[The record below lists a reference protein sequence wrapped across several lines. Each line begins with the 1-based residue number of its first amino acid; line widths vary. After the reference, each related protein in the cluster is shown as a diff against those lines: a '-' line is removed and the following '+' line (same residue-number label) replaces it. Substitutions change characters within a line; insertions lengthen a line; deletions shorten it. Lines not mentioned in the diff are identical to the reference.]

1 MAQYDDKRDARDRF
15 TALSGPKPQPMA
27 ALDIGTNKVTCLI
40 VKPEGMRQSDRMIRA
55 AGVGHQISR
64 GVRSGAI
71 TDMDAAEVAIRTA
84 VEQAERMAGVTISE
98 VRVTLSAAQLLS
110 HRISVEINVG
120 GHEISE
126 RDLKQAIQVALD
138 RFEAPGRT
146 AVHAVPVNYA
156 VDGERGVR
164 DPRGLYAQTLGVD
177 LHVVTSASAPLRNLI
192 YCVERCH
199 LDVVGVVV
207 EPYASALASLTDDE
221 ADMGTICIDMGAGS
235 TSLAVMRHAA
245 LSHIDVIPVGGGHIT
260 ADLARGLSTPLAS
273 AERIKT
279 LHGSALACPDDNREM
294 IDVPQL
300 GEDRGYNVTP
310 TPRAMLS
317 RVIAPR
323 LEETFELVRDRL
335 AAAGIDR
342 VQHRRVV
349 LVGAASQL
357 VGAQELAGRILER
370 QVRLGRPVRLT
381 GVADAA
387 QGPGFAATAGVIHH
401 AAFGPRD
408 AFLQAFAARP
418 KATVKMMANGGNKWV
433 QAFNWMR
440 ENF

>member
-1 MAQYDDKRDARDRF
+1 MAQYQDKRDARDRF
-15 TALSGPKPQPMA
+15 TSLSGPKSQPIA
-27 ALDIGTNKVTCLI
+27 ALDIGTNKITCLI
-40 VKPEGMRQSDRMIRA
+40 VKPEGVRQSDQMLRA

-64 GVRSGAI
+64 GVRAGVI

-98 VRVTLSAAQLLS
+98 VRLTLSAAQLLS

-126 RDLKQAIQVALD
+126 RDLKQALQVALD

-146 AVHAVPVNYA
+146 AIHAVPINYA

-177 LHVVTSASAPLRNLI
+177 LHVVTSAAAPLRNLI

-199 LDVVGVVV
+199 LDVTGVVV
-207 EPYASALASLTDDE
+207 ESYASALAALTPDE
-221 ADMGTICIDMGAGS
+221 ADMGAICIDMGSGS
-235 TSLAVMRHAA
+235 TSVAVMRHSA

-279 LHGSALACPDDNREM
+279 LHGSSLACPDENREM

-300 GEDRGYNVTP
+300 GEDKGYNVVQ

-317 RVIAPR
+317 RIIAPR

-335 AAAGIDR
+335 TAAGIDR

-349 LVGAASQL
+349 LVGGASQL
-357 VGAQELAGRILER
+357 VGAQDLAGRVLER
-370 QVRLGRPVRLT
+370 QVRLGRPVRLS
-381 GVADAA
+381 GAADAA
-387 QGPGFAATAGVIHH
+387 QGPGFTATAGVIHH
-401 AAFGPRD
+401 AVFGPRD
-408 AFLQAFAARP
+408 AFLQAFAVRP
-418 KATVKMMANGGNKWV
+418 KSPAKMVASGGSKWA
-433 QAFNWMR
+433 QAMCWMR